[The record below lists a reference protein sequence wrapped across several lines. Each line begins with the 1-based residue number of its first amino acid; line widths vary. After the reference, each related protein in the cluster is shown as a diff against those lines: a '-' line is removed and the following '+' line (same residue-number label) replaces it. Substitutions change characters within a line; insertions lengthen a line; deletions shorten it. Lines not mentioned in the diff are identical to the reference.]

1 MKKKIITWVVVFTT
15 IMLVSTV
22 TAVPQTSSISY
33 NEAKENE
40 ERFGRFIDAV
50 VESASFN
57 RALGRFNGI
66 DVEIN
71 EEEIYLEI
79 KSHIDEIWEKIDKGE
94 LSLLGGLTSLW
105 WNLGMLLSDIY
116 GFGYDT
122 MILLFGSNIVGHGLG
137 LLVGTLLAT
146 IPIATVAVLFTI
158 PASIGLAEYIL
169 SDCII
174 DLEEIFYQFGLIGM
188 VLFLMLVLPV
198 AMVFIPW
205 GFACMFNMYMYACFI
220 RATTGHYPP
229 SESDGFLWWACGNRW
244 SPPWEWE

>member
-1 MKKKIITWVVVFTT
+1 MKKKIITLLVVFMT

-22 TAVPQTSSISY
+22 TAVPQTNSNPY
-33 NEAKENE
+33 NEAKEDE
-40 ERFGRFIDAV
+40 ERFGRFINAV
-50 VESASFN
+50 LESTSFN
-57 RALGRFNGI
+57 RALERINEI

-79 KSHIDEIWEKIDKGE
+79 KSCIDEIRDRINKGE
-94 LSLLGGLTSLW
+94 LSLLGGLTTLW

-122 MILLFGSNIVGHGLG
+122 MLLLFGNNIVGCSLG
-137 LLVGTLLAT
+137 LLTGTIMAI
-146 IPIATVAVLFTI
+146 IPIVMMTVLFTI

-169 SDCII
+169 SDCFI

-188 VLFLMLVLPV
+188 ILFLMLVLPV
-198 AMVFIPW
+198 AMLFIPW

-229 SESDGFLWWACGNRW
+229 WESDGFLWWACGDRW